1 MEGILNHLLHS
12 VNETLHQQLTLCL
25 TKYLLPSIPYTTI
38 LKKLPSLWTSTLSH
52 QIIQVVTS
60 IILHVA
66 IQDAIERQTKGE
78 EALDSIQA
86 DLQSL
91 IHTLSC
97 ICQGQVPA
105 DVETLLL
112 SGVSNTAQLTGTGSF
127 IGDSTTVLRDSG
139 PHLLTEVN
147 TEPHVESQHVV
158 IEDEIRESS
167 NDCVPVIMPHQV
179 LYQSIMLVLFNYQL
193 KLRELNESS
202 SNESLS
208 SSFKWQSSIRY
219 TYNNTEQSCSLE
231 SVGVSLHYGFHY
243 CGGRQSSALSLTL
256 PSERMLVHLLRVM
269 GQNYCG
275 LVNTEQ
281 VHFHS

>member
-1 MEGILNHLLHS
+1 M
-12 VNETLHQQLTLCL
+12 
-25 TKYLLPSIPYTTI
+25 
-38 LKKLPSLWTSTLSH
+38 
-52 QIIQVVTS
+52 
-60 IILHVA
+60 A

-91 IHTLSC
+91 IHTLCC

-112 SGVSNTAQLTGTGSF
+112 SELSNTAQLTGTGSF
-127 IGDSTTVLRDSG
+127 SGDSTTVLRDSG
-139 PHLLTEVN
+139 PHLLTEIN
-147 TEPHVESQHVV
+147 TEAHVESQHVV
-158 IEDEIRESS
+158 IGDEIKESS
-167 NDCVPVIMPHQV
+167 PYDCVAVIMPHRV
-179 LYQSIMLVLFNYQL
+179 LYQSIMLILFNYQL
-193 KLRELNESS
+193 KLRELSESS

-219 TYNNTEQSCSLE
+219 TYNNTEQSCLLE
-231 SVGVSLHYGFHY
+231 SVGVSLNYGFYY

>member
-1 MEGILNHLLHS
+1 M
-12 VNETLHQQLTLCL
+12 
-25 TKYLLPSIPYTTI
+25 PYTTI

-52 QIIQVVTS
+52 QIIQLATS
-60 IILHVA
+60 IILHIA
-66 IQDAIERQTKGE
+66 IQDAIEKQTRGE
-78 EALDSIQA
+78 GGLDSTQT

-91 IHTLSC
+91 MHTLCC

-112 SGVSNTAQLTGTGSF
+112 SGLSNTAQLTGTGGI
-127 IGDSTTVLRDSG
+127 IGDSTTVLRDSAS
-139 PHLLTEVN
+139 HLLTEGN
-147 TEPHVESQHVV
+147 SELHVESQHV
-158 IEDEIRESS
+158 IIGGEIKESS
-167 NDCVPVIMPHQV
+167 PYDYAPVIMPHQV
-179 LYQSIMLVLFNYQL
+179 LYQSIMLILLNYQL
-193 KLRELNESS
+193 KLRELSESS
-202 SNESLS
+202 SKESLS

-243 CGGRQSSALSLTL
+243 CGGRQSSALSLTM
-256 PSERMLVHLLRVM
+256 PTERMLVHLLRVM

-281 VHFHS
+281 VHLHL